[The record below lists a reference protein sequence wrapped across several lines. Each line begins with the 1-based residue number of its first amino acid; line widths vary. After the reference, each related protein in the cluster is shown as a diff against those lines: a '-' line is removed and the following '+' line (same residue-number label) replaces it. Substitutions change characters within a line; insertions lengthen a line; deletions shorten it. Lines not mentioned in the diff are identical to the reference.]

1 MRDRAAEEEYVEYVR
16 GRIPAL
22 RRVAYAL
29 CGDEHR
35 ADDVVQQAITKL
47 YVHWQ
52 RARTANNLHRYTH
65 TLLVRVFLD
74 ERRLSWARVR
84 LFGSPPEPPPLEPEG
99 VEDRHVLRAAL
110 VRLPRRQRAV
120 LVLRF
125 LCDLPVDD
133 VAEIL
138 GCSAGTV
145 KSQTAHGLASLR
157 RLMADPVAGRAAW
170 STHGK

>member
-1 MRDRAAEEEYVEYVR
+1 MRDPAAEDEYVEYVR

-29 CGDEHR
+29 CGDVHR
-35 ADDVVQQAITKL
+35 ADDVVQQAITRL
-47 YVHWQ
+47 YVHWE
-52 RARTANNLHRYTH
+52 RARKADNLHGYTH

-84 LFGSPPEPPPLEPEG
+84 LFGSLPEPPPLEPAG
-99 VEDRHVLRAAL
+99 VEDREVLRAAL
-110 VRLPRRQRAV
+110 ARLPRRQRAV

-145 KSQTAHGLASLR
+145 KSQTSHGLATLR
-157 RLMADPVAGRAAW
+157 RLVPAAVAGPAAP
-170 STHGK
+170 TTQGK

>member
-1 MRDRAAEEEYVEYVR
+1 MRDRAAEEEYIEYVR

-35 ADDVVQQAITKL
+35 ADDLVQQAITKL
-47 YVHWQ
+47 YVHWE
-52 RARTANNLHRYTH
+52 RARTATSLHRYTH

-84 LFGSPPEPPPLEPEG
+84 LFGSVPEPPPWEPEG
-99 VEDRHVLRAAL
+99 VEDRQVLRTAL
-110 VRLPRRQRAV
+110 ARLPRRQRAV

-125 LCDLPVDD
+125 LCDLPVQD

-138 GCSAGTV
+138 GCSGGTV
-145 KSQTAHGLASLR
+145 KSQTSHGLASLR
-157 RLMADPVAGRAAW
+157 RLMADRVPGRASPSAP
-170 STHGK
+170 GK

>member
-1 MRDRAAEEEYVEYVR
+1 MRDRAAEDEYIEYVR

-35 ADDVVQQAITKL
+35 ADDVVQQAITRL
-47 YVHWQ
+47 YVHWE
-52 RARTANNLHRYTH
+52 RARTATNLHKYTH

-84 LFGSPPEPPPLEPEG
+84 LFGSLPEPPPLEPEG
-99 VEDRHVLRAAL
+99 IEDRQVLRAAL
-110 VRLPRRQRAV
+110 ARLPRRQRAV

-125 LCDLPVDD
+125 LCDLAVDD

-145 KSQTAHGLASLR
+145 KSQTSHGLATLR
-157 RLMADPVAGRAAW
+157 RLVGGAVPGPAAP
-170 STHGK
+170 STQGK

>member
-47 YVHWQ
+47 YVHWE
-52 RARTANNLHRYTH
+52 RARTASNLHKYTH

-74 ERRLSWARVR
+74 ERRLHWSRVR
-84 LFGSPPEPPPLEPEG
+84 LFGSLPEPPPVEPEG
-99 VEDRHVLRAAL
+99 VEDRHLLRAAL
-110 VRLPRRQRAV
+110 ARLPRRQRAV

-125 LCDLPVDD
+125 LCDLPVDE
-133 VAEIL
+133 VAEVL

-145 KSQTAHGLASLR
+145 KSQTSHGLASLR
-157 RLMADPVAGRAAW
+157 RLMAGTAAGRAAW
-170 STHGK
+170 STQGK